1 MTNLLWLSRN
11 WNIWN
16 ICELA
21 VSILR
26 TNSLHWW
33 IGFLFHYPKQESDSK
48 EDFWTSNSL
57 NSEPSFIFTGDE
69 TQTADLQS
77 GLLCKSWGVV
87 GCGWGWGWT
96 GCCKVREVE
105 SSSSCEGREGREG
118 EGGDGIA
125 ILRTWLTLPGYWEE
139 IFMFTLT
146 PLYSNLASSLLQ
158 IYNQKYFQMFREGE
172 LKPGTRW
179 HWDSLISDWVTT
191 PLDHRGPHVSS
202 IWYHNTRPLEP
213 PPTSQTV
220 CRHQRLN
227 LIKHLKSS
235 PE

>member
-172 LKPGTRW
+172 LKSTGLAPDDTETVW
-179 HWDSLISDWVTT
+179 YLTEWPHHWTTEDHMSQVSDTT
-191 PLDHRGPHVSS
+191 TLAPWSHHPPL
-202 IWYHNTRPLEP
+202 
-213 PPTSQTV
+213 
-220 CRHQRLN
+220 RLSAV
-227 LIKHLKSS
+227 IRD
-235 PE
+235 